1 MIVIVN
7 GKETEINDEMSV
19 LALLNLKQIA
29 SETVVVE
36 LNKEIIPS
44 DTFDNTMLNDGDH
57 LEVLRF
63 VGGG

>member
-1 MIVIVN
+1 MISVVN
-7 GKETEINDEMSV
+7 GKKTEINDEMTV
-19 LALLNLKQIA
+19 LALLDLKQIA

-36 LNKEIIPS
+36 LNKEIVPS